1 MKHHPLRL
9 QIFKPAF
16 GFEDFL
22 QMPGNGLAFPI
33 RVGGQI
39 EVFGF
44 AGGGHNSINVFDV
57 AAHQLVF
64 HGKVVIGV
72 DRAAFGHQIAH
83 MAIGSEDFKVAA

>member
-1 MKHHPLRL
+1 
-9 QIFKPAF
+9 
-16 GFEDFL
+16 
-22 QMPGNGLAFPI
+22 MPGNGLAFPI